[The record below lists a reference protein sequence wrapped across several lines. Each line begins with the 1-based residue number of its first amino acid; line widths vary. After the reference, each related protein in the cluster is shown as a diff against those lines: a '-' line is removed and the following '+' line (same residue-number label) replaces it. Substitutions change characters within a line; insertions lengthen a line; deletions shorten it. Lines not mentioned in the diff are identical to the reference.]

1 MSLTSQFRSV
11 MIAGFILIAACQ
23 SVVPAPTARAAPPV
37 APPPS
42 EPVAIR
48 NFADLVN
55 QHRRKIGCAAL
66 VWDDRVAAV
75 AQAHSDDMVRNNF
88 FAHTNKRGQNGFD
101 RLDAAKVPWTA
112 AAENIAYG
120 QQTPGEVLTT
130 WLNSPGHR
138 KNIDNCRYSR
148 HGVGLNATRWTHV
161 FVQRTDGPGIK
172 DQGSGIR
179 DQGSRRN

>member
-1 MSLTSQFRSV
+1 MSLTSKELRYAP
-11 MIAGFILIAACQ
+11 IAGLITIAACQ
-23 SVVPAPTARAAPPV
+23 RVVLPPPARSAPP
-37 APPPS
+37 ASPPLS

-55 QHRRKIGCAAL
+55 QHRKKIGCAAL
-66 VWDDRVAAV
+66 VWDDRIAVV

-88 FAHTNKRGQNGFD
+88 FAHTNKRGQTGFD
-101 RLDAAKVPWTA
+101 RLNAASVPWAA

-120 QQTPGEVLTT
+120 QQTPGEVLTS

-138 KNIDNCRYSR
+138 RNIDSCRYTR

-161 FVQRTDGPGIK
+161 FVGDR
-172 DQGSGIR
+172 
-179 DQGSRRN
+179 

>member
-1 MSLTSQFRSV
+1 MSLTSKHFRWAA
-11 MIAGFILIAACQ
+11 IAGFILVAACQ
-23 SVVPAPTARAAPPV
+23 RVVQPQAARSAPP
-37 APPPS
+37 ASPPLS
-42 EPVAIR
+42 EPIAIR

-55 QHRRKIGCAAL
+55 QHRKKIGCSSL
-66 VWDDRVAAV
+66 VWDERIAAV

-101 RLDAAKVPWTA
+101 RLNAASVPWTA

-120 QQTPGEVLTT
+120 QPTPGEVLTG

-138 KNIDNCRYSR
+138 RNIDNCRYTR

-161 FVQRTDGPGIK
+161 FVGDR
-172 DQGSGIR
+172 
-179 DQGSRRN
+179 